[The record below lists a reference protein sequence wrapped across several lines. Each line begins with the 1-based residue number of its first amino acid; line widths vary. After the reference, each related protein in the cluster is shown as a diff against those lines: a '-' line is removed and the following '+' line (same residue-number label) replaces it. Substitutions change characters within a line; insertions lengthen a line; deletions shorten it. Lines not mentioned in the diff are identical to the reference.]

1 MKKII
6 WLLMILLV
14 GCTSVEEKEDSPIN
28 YDLAII
34 STNNINGDIQE
45 GIGYPRLAT
54 IIKDKEREYGKD
66 KTLYLDAGGNFSGSK
81 FSENTKGAGIT
92 KILNGVG
99 LKVTTLGK
107 GDFCYGTERI
117 KELEK
122 VSNFKIV
129 ASNVKY
135 RDGRDFVKPY
145 LLGRVGNERFAIIG
159 IVSPELYKDM
169 DKKTKS
175 ELIIQEPILV
185 IPNLIK
191 LIKENNIDFIIA
203 LSSFDENT
211 NWSSIETVK
220 NIHGI
225 DLMILSGQGKNINQ
239 KVDNTYIIK
248 EDNSFGSV
256 GVTKVDLKANKKSL
270 NRINHEKIKLAD
282 IYIPENEKKI
292 VKENV
297 VKEEIIKG
305 EDIYYKVQPGNTLY
319 SLAREYNTTVDEIKR
334 LNPNIEG
341 NNIKVGETYKIL
353 EKKVDVVE
361 KKVETEEVRT
371 NKSKDMYD
379 NFDSIAVEM
388 NDMENIPD
396 NVLEV
401 GKIDIPKDEAIEK
414 LIETLK

>member
-6 WLLMILLV
+6 YLLMILLV
-14 GCTSVEEKEDSPIN
+14 GCTAIEEKEDSPII
-28 YDLAII
+28 YDLAIV
-34 STNNINGDIQE
+34 STNNINGKIQE

-54 IIKDKEREYGKD
+54 IIKDKEREFGKE
-66 KTLYLDAGGNFSGSK
+66 KVLYLDAGGNFSGSK
-81 FSENTKGAGIT
+81 FSESTKGAGIS
-92 KILNGVG
+92 KVLNGVG

-107 GDFCYGTERI
+107 GDFYYGAERI

-122 VSNFKIV
+122 ISNFKIV

-145 LLGRVGNERFAIIG
+145 LLGRMGDKRFAIIG
-159 IVSPELYKDM
+159 IVSPELYNEM
-169 DKKTKS
+169 DKKTKG

-185 IPNLIK
+185 IPNLVR

-203 LSSFDENT
+203 LSSFGENT
-211 NWSSIETVK
+211 EWNAAELAK
-220 NIHGI
+220 NISDI
-225 DLMILSGQGKNINQ
+225 DLMIVSGQGKSMNQ
-239 KVDNTYIIK
+239 KMNNTYIIK
-248 EDNSFGSV
+248 EENSFGSI
-256 GVTKVDLKANKKSL
+256 GITKIALKTGKKSL
-270 NRINHEKIKLAD
+270 DRINHEKIKLND

-292 VKENV
+292 VKESTI
-297 VKEEIIKG
+297 KEEVIKG
-305 EDIYYKVQPGNTLY
+305 EDINYKVQPGNTLY

-334 LNPNIEG
+334 LNPSIEG

-353 EKKVDVVE
+353 EKKVDIVE
-361 KKVETEEVRT
+361 KKVETET
-371 NKSKDMYD
+371 NKAKEMYD

-396 NVLEV
+396 NALEV
-401 GKIDIPKDEAIEK
+401 GKIDIPKDSEVEK

>member
-6 WLLMILLV
+6 YLLMILLV
-14 GCTSVEEKEDSPIN
+14 GCTAIEEKEDSPII
-28 YDLAII
+28 YDLAIV
-34 STNNINGDIQE
+34 STNNINGKIQE

-54 IIKDKEREYGKD
+54 IIKDKEREHGKE
-66 KTLYLDAGGNFSGSK
+66 KVLYLDAGGNFSGSN
-81 FSENTKGAGIT
+81 FSESTKGAGVA
-92 KILNGVG
+92 KVLNGVG

-107 GDFCYGTERI
+107 GDFYYGAERI

-122 VSNFKIV
+122 ISNFKIV

-145 LLGRVGNERFAIIG
+145 LLGRAGNKRFAIIG
-159 IVSPELYKDM
+159 IVSPELYSEIM
-169 DKKTKS
+169 DKKTKG

-185 IPNLIK
+185 IPNLVR

-203 LSSFDENT
+203 LSSFGENT
-211 NWSSIETVK
+211 EWNATELAK
-220 NIHGI
+220 NIPGI
-225 DLMILSGQGKNINQ
+225 DLMVVSGQGKAMNQ
-239 KVDNTYIIK
+239 KMNNTYIIK
-248 EDNSFGSV
+248 EENSFGSI
-256 GVTKVDLKANKKSL
+256 GVTKVDLKADKKSL
-270 NRINHEKIKLAD
+270 NRIVHEKLKLSD
-282 IYIPENEKKI
+282 IYIPENERKTT
-292 VKENV
+292 KESTI
-297 VKEEIIKG
+297 KEEITKG

-353 EKKVDVVE
+353 EKKVDIIE
-361 KKVETEEVRT
+361 KKVETET
-371 NKSKDMYD
+371 NKAKEMYE

-396 NVLEV
+396 NALEV
-401 GKIDIPKDEAIEK
+401 GKIDIPKDIEVEK